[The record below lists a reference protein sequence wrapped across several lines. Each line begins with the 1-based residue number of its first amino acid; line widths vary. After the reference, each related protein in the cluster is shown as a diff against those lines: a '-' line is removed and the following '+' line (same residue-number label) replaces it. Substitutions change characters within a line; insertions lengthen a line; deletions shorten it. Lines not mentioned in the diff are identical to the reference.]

1 LSYSEEADSDETS
14 SSGSSSSGSSTGSD
28 SDSEPERISTK
39 VLGDEH
45 DTSNTSPSGSSDS
58 SRDSRPETRQERGN
72 LGDTAQKSTFSTMKE
87 KTSRADPPEPAK
99 QVAPGEGKNRTKK
112 RNDRRRKWKK
122 VAYSKRGGSLMDE
135 AAVMDLHKS
144 KQDIKP
150 KDAHVEDIEMENDRA
165 DEAVADIAI
174 EAKRQ
179 ALLMCLRGDS
189 ETKDVG
195 AKGPGLRL
203 DSEDTFAEHEREAKR
218 QKLSTLTDA
227 GVMKANRGVDSQVEL
242 PEVTQTGGKPVVA
255 EGATANVPSP
265 RDEAM
270 IDALRSRKAT
280 VTEDEPRVC
289 IRTIPTISTTEAEPI
304 ADALPPAI
312 DSANIDQEDALGGHP
327 AETETAALSSASRDT
342 PTASSHH
349 RRSKLDL
356 GGAKR
361 MLFGSLG
368 LKTPKT
374 KEDESNTREKLM
386 KDVRPIKVIQA
397 DEAVGAAEDLAAIAA
412 DDSWKSKIILRAVEC
427 CHESVELSTPPFPFV
442 QRWDPQQQNHRNDG
456 NAKKRK
462 NKKRKRNNDSY
473 YEETSYQE
481 SYNQSPRHIEY
492 EVGEP
497 DHPNAKGSLE
507 DQRPEHSP
515 ERNLE
520 DSQAVDEQL
529 LREIGDVS
537 VGKPLGNDQLST
549 DLPSLPE
556 DPTTCLP
563 LTREIARKG
572 TVIAFK
578 QLEMSAETNWQPNI
592 SDYRT
597 AIVDEIAENGDL
609 CMTPAKRDRRSNQ
622 AEYDDRTGERLYSKF
637 EMPGFDDQDAN
648 ENIEISFDELISPIL
663 LRAVDNQANEGNEKL
678 GKVEHHISA
687 MNDTSGVASAQ
698 TGRETGDQQTP
709 SIDDFAD
716 KGMEVESVS
725 PSLEARAEI
734 SELIKEAG
742 WRSSVQS
749 GVNGG
754 FSTRENSMLPEKG
767 DNREDTTLIDPP
779 SPKFSGFRSSPVI
792 EVKSSPP
799 LSDNLPEK
807 RLHGS
812 GTEIAESVPPH
823 DPVDP
828 DAKSTL
834 SESRSVVGYP
844 SLPDLG
850 DDSEHFHEEAQ
861 YQSDPLIERQILSQ
875 DLISIDVDQSPVQST
890 RHRTRPSQDSS
901 PPEPLRS
908 LDATGSEDEFP
919 EPFLQAWDNRMSQIR
934 DIKPEPS
941 QEDAISP
948 PSRRKSKGS
957 GQHSLSQRES
967 DRTWKPEDDWSA
979 IEDDDD
985 NDDDDDDD
993 GASTPRPSKSQMSSQ
1008 IVDLTI
1014 SSDTVDPSDSPYNG
1028 DDDSYKL
1035 PKGPGWVS
1043 KTRASRERSV
1053 FTKTMYEESKR
1064 RSR

>member
-1 LSYSEEADSDETS
+1 MSYSEEADSDETS

-28 SDSEPERISTK
+28 SDSGPEHISTK
-39 VLGDEH
+39 VLGHEY
-45 DTSNTSPSGSSDS
+45 DTSNTSPSASSDS
-58 SRDSRPETRQERGN
+58 SRNSRPETRQERGN
-72 LGDTAQKSTFSTMKE
+72 LGDTATFSTIKE
-87 KTSRADPPEPAK
+87 KLSRADPPEPAK
-99 QVAPGEGKNRTKK
+99 QVAPGEGKTRTKK

-122 VAYSKRGGSLMDE
+122 MAYIKRGGSLMDE

-144 KQDIKP
+144 MNDFKP
-150 KDAHVEDIEMENDRA
+150 KDAPVEDIEMENDRA
-165 DEAVADIAI
+165 DEAVPDIAI

-179 ALLMCLRGDS
+179 ALLMCLRGNS
-189 ETKDVG
+189 ETNDVG
-195 AKGPGLRL
+195 VEGPRLRL
-203 DSEDTFAEHEREAKR
+203 DSGDTFAEHEREAKR
-218 QKLSTLTDA
+218 QKLSTVTDA

-242 PEVTQTGGKPVVA
+242 PEGTQTDGKPLVA
-255 EGATANVPSP
+255 EGATGNVPSSQ
-265 RDEAM
+265 DEAM
-270 IDALRSRKAT
+270 IDASRSRKGT
-280 VTEDEPRVC
+280 ITEDEPMVHVQ
-289 IRTIPTISTTEAEPI
+289 TIPAISTTQDEPV
-304 ADALPPAI
+304 ADALLPAI
-312 DSANIDQEDALGGHP
+312 DSENLDQGDALGDHP
-327 AETETAALSSASRDT
+327 DETEIAALSSASRDT
-342 PTASSHH
+342 PTASSPQ

-368 LKTPKT
+368 LRTPKT

-386 KDVRPIKVIQA
+386 KDVRPLKVVQS

-412 DDSWKSKIILRAVEC
+412 DESWKSKIILRAVEC
-427 CHESVELSTPPFPFV
+427 CHKSIELSTPPFPFV

-462 NKKRKRNNDSY
+462 NKKRKRNNNDY

-481 SYNQSPRHIEY
+481 SYNQSQRHDDY
-492 EVGEP
+492 EAGES
-497 DHPNAKGSLE
+497 DHPNANGTLE
-507 DQRPEHSP
+507 DRRQEYLP

-537 VGKPLGNDQLST
+537 TGTLLGKNQLLT

-563 LTREIARKG
+563 LTREAARKG

-609 CMTPAKRDRRSNQ
+609 CITPAKRDRRSNQ

-637 EMPGFDDQDAN
+637 EMPGFDEQDGN

-663 LRAVDNQANEGNEKL
+663 LRAVDDQANEGKEKL
-678 GKVEHHISA
+678 GKIEHHISA
-687 MNDTSGVASAQ
+687 MNATSDVVSAQ
-698 TGRETGDQQTP
+698 TGREIGDQQTP
-709 SIDDFAD
+709 NLDGLAD
-716 KGMEVESVS
+716 KVMEDEAVS
-725 PSLEARAEI
+725 PSREARAEV

-754 FSTRENSMLPEKG
+754 FSTRENSMLPKMG
-767 DNREDTTLIDPP
+767 DDREDTTLIDPP
-779 SPKFSGFRSSPVI
+779 SPKFSGFRSSPII

-799 LSDNLPEK
+799 LSDKLPEK

-834 SESRSVVGYP
+834 TESRSVVGYP

-850 DDSEHFHEEAQ
+850 DDSEHYHEEAQ
-861 YQSDPLIERQILSQ
+861 YQSDLLSERQTLSQ
-875 DLISIDVDQSPVQST
+875 DLISNDVDQSPVQST
-890 RHRTRPSQDSS
+890 HHRTRPSQDSS
-901 PPEPLRS
+901 PPEALPS
-908 LDATGSEDEFP
+908 FDATGSEDEFP
-919 EPFLQAWDNRMSQIR
+919 EPFSQAWDNRMSQIR

-948 PSRRKSKGS
+948 PSRRKSMGS

-985 NDDDDDDD
+985 DDDDDDD

-1014 SSDTVDPSDSPYNG
+1014 SSDTVDPSDSPYNA

-1053 FTKTMYEESKR
+1053 FTKAMYEESKR